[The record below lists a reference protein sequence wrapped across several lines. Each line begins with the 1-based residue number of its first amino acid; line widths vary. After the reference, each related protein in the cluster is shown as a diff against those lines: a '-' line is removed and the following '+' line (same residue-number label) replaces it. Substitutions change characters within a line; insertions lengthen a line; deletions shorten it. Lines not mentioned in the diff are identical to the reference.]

1 MRPSNGRRYARCC
14 RDDGGLWL
22 RSDLAPA
29 QNIIDGRFT
38 FNLGLEYNSQ
48 SFIIVL
54 YLLLQMQMQITNYFV
69 MRMHGL
75 LFSSWK
81 TKEDALIA
89 QKQNQQK

>member
-1 MRPSNGRRYARCC
+1 
-14 RDDGGLWL
+14 
-22 RSDLAPA
+22 
-29 QNIIDGRFT
+29 
-38 FNLGLEYNSQ
+38 
-48 SFIIVL
+48 
-54 YLLLQMQMQITNYFV
+54 MQMQITNYFV